1 MRVYLCAFPN
11 LRLSRLP
18 CVVSELALAENGM
31 GVCVFVCVYTHWPP
45 THPLWSSQCVS
56 AFLPSFGVYTQ
67 DSVCVRCV
75 TYEFPANVECVL
87 LAAMVP
93 QLGPARRVG
102 RGPWVRAQ
110 SLARP
115 GGGYFLAAIG
125 EGLGG
130 SYPGARCWGW
140 MSLLCRSYGLL
151 ASAEG
156 ASCSLKEC
164 GISQSLPSQVGLAFR
179 GRTWHVEVAEPL
191 CLAQLFF
198 RLPVL
203 PPAPGMK

>member
-1 MRVYLCAFPN
+1 M
-11 LRLSRLP
+11 
-18 CVVSELALAENGM
+18 
-31 GVCVFVCVYTHWPP
+31 
-45 THPLWSSQCVS
+45 
-56 AFLPSFGVYTQ
+56 
-67 DSVCVRCV
+67 RCV
-75 TYEFPANVECVL
+75 ACEFPANVECVL

-110 SLARP
+110 SLACP
-115 GGGYFLAAIG
+115 GGGYFLVAIG

-156 ASCSLKEC
+156 ASCSLTEC
-164 GISQSLPSQVGLAFR
+164 GISLCPPRWVWLLGVALGMWKRQSPCA
-179 GRTWHVEVAEPL
+179 
-191 CLAQLFF
+191 
-198 RLPVL
+198 
-203 PPAPGMK
+203 